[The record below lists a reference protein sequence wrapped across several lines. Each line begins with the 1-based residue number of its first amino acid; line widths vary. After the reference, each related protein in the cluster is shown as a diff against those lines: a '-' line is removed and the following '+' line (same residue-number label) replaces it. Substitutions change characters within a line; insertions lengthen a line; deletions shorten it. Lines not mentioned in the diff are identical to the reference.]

1 MDALDGRVL
10 VDFAMLAL
18 PAALQVKRTLVRR
31 FTPWDDVTSGV
42 SPLLPI
48 PLNKWINNVRS
59 MHLISIDIFF

>member
-31 FTPWDDVTSGV
+31 FTP
-42 SPLLPI
+42 
-48 PLNKWINNVRS
+48 
-59 MHLISIDIFF
+59 